1 MEINLKKV
9 RMEDIFPVMDILDG
23 VAVSVRGAFTIGWE
37 LSLPVAYTLDED
49 EYDEMQEAMV
59 SALRVLPPW
68 TVMHRQDMYL
78 YERYESG
85 RTWEPGKG
93 AYLESC
99 YDRHF
104 EGRRYLTHRAYLFLT
119 FGDGYLFKKD
129 GKRSGLFGLDSRLT
143 LPPRSKYEA
152 FLTKGREFMRV
163 ATMTGRFK
171 ARELTRE
178 DWLGDGVASTGI
190 VQRYMMLGEDGP
202 LLSDAPLS
210 PSTVEVHGKVAQG
223 FVVAEARHLS
233 TVIASVKKN
242 ERMSDGPCEMFL
254 SLGANLGIKLDC
266 EHVVNHYVLVPPQAE
281 TLNGLDSKRKSMN
294 AGITSRDN
302 RVNYGEI
309 SAFLDDAERE
319 NYLTVYTHL
328 DVIAWGTEKEQSSIT
343 SKISAALMDMGM
355 ASAVKVE
362 NNLPVLYYAGIPSAE
377 VDLGMENMMT
387 QEVHAALCLGTYET
401 FEGGLGRGDLRL
413 CDRLRNIPVITDVDE
428 VSASMG
434 LNNAYSKFVVGPTGT
449 GKSFIMNRLLNCE
462 YNAGAMVF
470 IIDIG
475 DSYEG
480 QTRVINETSGGADG
494 QYMSW
499 NANNIPSFNPFVGF
513 TRWVDRNGNLA
524 VFSLDGESDDSGV
537 DYMISIIQTLY
548 TPPEGWTTYNEP
560 ILKQILLD
568 FVKEMLSKGKSEE
581 DLPVFDDLC
590 SFIGKKVSPLMKKAK
605 PSAKKTRGKA
615 GDAPDGQASSSSGK
629 EKVGMYKVG
638 EVLVGTEDFDIDK
651 FLTSLTPY
659 SATGP
664 FAFFYNSHRPV
675 DLFSSRWMVSELY
688 NVSQVKDQT
697 FYSLVV
703 LQLMHSFDMK
713 MRSAPGRKVLVVD
726 EAWQAIMNKTMAPY
740 LKSLWKTCRKY
751 NTAAIVVTQE
761 IADITGSEVIKD
773 AILANSDIKI
783 LLNQVSNR
791 GVLLAEEGK
800 DDSKDI
806 RKLLGLTHK
815 DVALLL
821 SMDKQLNPE
830 YNYREVFIKYSNGY
844 SAVYANE
851 VSREEL
857 LAYESNKKKKA
868 PLFELAARKGSF
880 VEAINQTISERK

>member
-1 MEINLKKV
+1 MEVNLKKV

-23 VAVSVRGAFTIGWE
+23 VAVSVRGAFTLGWE
-37 LSLPVAYTLDED
+37 LSLPVAYTMSED
-49 EYDEMQEAMV
+49 EYDEIQEALV
-59 SALRVLPPW
+59 SALRVLPDW
-68 TVMHRQDMYL
+68 TVMHRQDVFL
-78 YERYESG
+78 YRKYSSG
-85 RTWEPGKG
+85 RSWADGKG

-104 EGRRYLTHRAYLFLT
+104 EGRRYLTHKAYLFLT
-119 FGDGYLFKKD
+119 FGDGFLFKKD
-129 GKRSGLFGLDSRLT
+129 GKRSGLFGLASKLT

-152 FLTKGREFMRV
+152 FLTKGREFIRV
-163 ATMTGRFK
+163 ATMGDRIK

-178 DWLGDGVASTGI
+178 DWLGDGGEDPGI
-190 VQRYMMLGEDGP
+190 IQRYMMLGQDGP
-202 LLSDAPLS
+202 LLSDIPLT
-210 PSTVEVHGKVAQG
+210 PSSVKVHDMVAQG
-223 FVVAEARHLS
+223 FVIGEARHMP
-233 TVIASVKKN
+233 TAIPSVKKN

-266 EHVVNHYVLVPPQAE
+266 EHVVNHYVLVPPQSE
-281 TLNGLDSKRKSMN
+281 TLNGLDSKRRSMN

-302 RVNYGEI
+302 RVNYEEI
-309 SAFLDDAERE
+309 SEFLDDAEKE
-319 NYLTVYTHL
+319 NYLTVYAHL
-328 DVIAWGTEKEQSSIT
+328 DVIAWGKEKEQALISS
-343 SKISAALMDMGM
+343 KVSAALMDMGM
-355 ASAVKVE
+355 MDAVRVE
-362 NNLPVLYYAGIPSAE
+362 HNFPVLYYAGIPSAE

-387 QEVHAALCLGTYET
+387 QEIHAALCLGTYET
-401 FEGGLGRGDLRL
+401 FESGLGEGDLRL
-413 CDRLRNIPVITDVDE
+413 CDRVRNIPVVIDVDE
-428 VSASMG
+428 VSASRGM
-434 LNNAYSKFVVGPTGT
+434 NNAYSKFVVGPTGT
-449 GKSFIMNRLLNCE
+449 GKSFIMNRILNCE

-494 QYMSW
+494 QYMAW
-499 NANNIPSFNPFVGF
+499 NAGNIPSFNPFVGF

-524 VFSLDGESDDSGV
+524 VFSLDGDSDDSGV

-568 FVKEMLSKGKSEE
+568 FIKEMLAEGKTEE

-590 SFIGKKVSPLMKKAK
+590 SFIGRVVAPRMKKAK
-605 PSAKKTRGKA
+605 PSARKA
-615 GDAPDGQASSSSGK
+615 GKKDAVPDRT
-629 EKVGMYKVG
+629 EDVRKVGVYKVG
-638 EVLVGTEDFDIDK
+638 EVLVGTDDFDVDK

-664 FAFFYNSHRPV
+664 FAFFYNSRQPLDV
-675 DLFSSRWMVSELY
+675 FSSRWAVAELY
-688 NVSQVKDQT
+688 NVSKVKDQT

-713 MRSAPGRKVLVVD
+713 MRSAGGRKVLVVD

-791 GVLLAEEGK
+791 GILLAPEAK

-815 DVALLL
+815 DISLLL
-821 SMDKQLNPE
+821 SMDRQLNPD
-830 YNYREVFIKYSNGY
+830 YNYREVFIKYSNGF
-844 SAVYANE
+844 SAVYGNE
-851 VSREEL
+851 VSAEEL

-868 PLFELAARKGSF
+868 ALFELAERKGSF
-880 VEAINQTISERK
+880 IGAMEEIIENRKKK